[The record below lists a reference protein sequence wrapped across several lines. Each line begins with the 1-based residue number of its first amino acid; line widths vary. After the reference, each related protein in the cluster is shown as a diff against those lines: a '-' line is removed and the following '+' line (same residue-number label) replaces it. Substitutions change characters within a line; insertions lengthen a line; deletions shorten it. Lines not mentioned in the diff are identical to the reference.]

1 MSGLTVLVNA
11 PARAASDRPGKAS
24 GRAIPGPAATAAMME
39 IRDEML
45 TSARGQDNLLFMRER
60 SSSRLT
66 KELVLHLWTKTYNT
80 EGKPDWSHILP
91 YYDDNIYFRDSIQ
104 EIRGIE
110 EFTAMTERLAKRSK
124 DLKMKIV
131 NAVMEGDLIM
141 MEWEM
146 TIKFKKNPSSVLYGS
161 SRLTLNGEGRIIQ
174 QRDYYDLWGDIF
186 DNIPRFG
193 KAYRK
198 FMIRKFG

>member
-1 MSGLTVLVNA
+1 M
-11 PARAASDRPGKAS
+11 
-24 GRAIPGPAATAAMME
+24 
-39 IRDEML
+39 
-45 TSARGQDNLLFMRER
+45 
-60 SSSRLT
+60 LT
-66 KELVLHLWTKTYNT
+66 KELVLELWSQTYNT

-91 YYDDNIYFRDSIQ
+91 YYDNNIVFRDSIQ

-110 EFTAMTERLAKRSK
+110 KFTAMTERLTKRSK

-131 NAVMEGDLIM
+131 NAAKEENNIFI
-141 MEWEM
+141 EWEM
-146 TIKFKKNPSSVLYGS
+146 TLSFKKYPSSILYGS
-161 SRLTLNGEGRIIQ
+161 SRLTLNTEGKITE

>member
-1 MSGLTVLVNA
+1 M
-11 PARAASDRPGKAS
+11 
-24 GRAIPGPAATAAMME
+24 
-39 IRDEML
+39 
-45 TSARGQDNLLFMRER
+45 
-60 SSSRLT
+60 LT
-66 KELVLHLWTKTYNT
+66 KELVLELWSKTYNT

-91 YYDDNIYFRDSIQ
+91 YYDENIYFRDSIQ
-104 EIRGIE
+104 AIRGIK
-110 EFTAMTERLAKRSK
+110 EFTEMTERLATRSK

-131 NAVMEGDLIM
+131 NAVMHENIIFL
-141 MEWEM
+141 EWEM
-146 TIKFKKNPSSVLYGS
+146 TIKYKKNPSSVLYGS
-161 SRLTLNGEGRIIQ
+161 SRLTLNAEGKITE

>member
-1 MSGLTVLVNA
+1 M
-11 PARAASDRPGKAS
+11 
-24 GRAIPGPAATAAMME
+24 
-39 IRDEML
+39 
-45 TSARGQDNLLFMRER
+45 
-60 SSSRLT
+60 LT
-66 KELVLHLWTKTYNT
+66 KELVLALWTKTYNT

-110 EFTAMTERLAKRSK
+110 KFTAMTERLTKRSK
-124 DLKMKIV
+124 DLKMNIV
-131 NAVMEGDLIM
+131 NAVMEENIIF

-146 TIKFKKNPSSVLYGS
+146 TLSFKKYPSSILYGS
-161 SRLTLNGEGRIIQ
+161 SRLTLNNEGKITE

-193 KAYRK
+193 KAYRR
-198 FMIRKFG
+198 FMSKKFG